1 MHRYARRLRIWE
13 TDFGRDSGWVIERQG
28 ETIAILTEWR
38 SEEMFWDSYLL
49 EIVAA
54 DSGLRGRCSQR
65 SSGHERNPR
74 SWYGAIGNSAT
85 LPSMLSR
92 ASRRFLNQVVSSCAA
107 CIFRLATRG
116 RGTGLCCGFG
126 VGYVEAGA
134 NQSLNLTGA
143 AFRQIKDPTDSP
155 ITMERES
162 RPDAFGVAGDLCSPL
177 VKKDPHHQQ
186 GSFLSAQAG
195 IFPTGQ
201 RRVRSRHM
209 SRPSPGVPS
218 PSSSAH
224 VSAAPG
230 TIAA

>member
-1 MHRYARRLRIWE
+1 MVCAR
-13 TDFGRDSGWVIERQG
+13 
-28 ETIAILTEWR
+28 
-38 SEEMFWDSYLL
+38 
-49 EIVAA
+49 
-54 DSGLRGRCSQR
+54 RCSQR

-74 SWYGAIGNSAT
+74 GWYGAIGNSAT

-107 CIFRLATRG
+107 CIFRLATHG

-162 RPDAFGVAGDLCSPL
+162 RPDNQSAFLCGLP
-177 VKKDPHHQQ
+177 
-186 GSFLSAQAG
+186 SFCAK
-195 IFPTGQ
+195 
-201 RRVRSRHM
+201 RRFCAKPSVPSQSRCPVPVPV

-218 PSSSAH
+218 QSRRPVPVPASRPSPSVPSQSRRPVPVPASRSARRR
-224 VSAAPG
+224 PG
-230 TIAA
+230 